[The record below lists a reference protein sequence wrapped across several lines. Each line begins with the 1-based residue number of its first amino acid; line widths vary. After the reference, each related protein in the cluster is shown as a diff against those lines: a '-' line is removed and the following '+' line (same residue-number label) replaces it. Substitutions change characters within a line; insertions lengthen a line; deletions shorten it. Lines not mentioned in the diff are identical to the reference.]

1 MDEFLSDKVLNDPK
15 YQEFKSMGKK
25 LLDVMKDIENKK
37 KQQELEKTIQKNK
50 DQGVEV

>member
-1 MDEFLSDKVLNDPK
+1 
-15 YQEFKSMGKK
+15 MGKK

>member
-1 MDEFLSDKVLNDPK
+1 MNKILQGDC
-15 YQEFKSMGKK
+15 
-25 LLDVMKDIENKK
+25 LDVMKDIENKK

>member
-1 MDEFLSDKVLNDPK
+1 
-15 YQEFKSMGKK
+15 MGKK
-25 LLDVMKDIENKK
+25 LLDVIKDIENKK